1 MTDIEN
7 EDGYILMIKWNST
20 MIMELSVIKTVEN
33 KTNGNA
39 RIKAQCINDI

>member
-20 MIMELSVIKTVEN
+20 MIMELSVIKTVGN
-33 KTNGNA
+33 KKYGNV
-39 RIKAQCINDI
+39 RLKAQCINVI